1 MFNCIQRSKYRCRI
15 KNNNL
20 KEQTLLEMK
29 NKIESLTNV
38 IQHLIKESMH
48 LRELSVGT
56 LETLKLMPG
65 YDEAIEKLKENLMKE
80 KEKEKEPK
88 LE

>member
-1 MFNCIQRSKYRCRI
+1 M
-15 KNNNL
+15 

-38 IQHLIKESMH
+38 IQQLIKESMH

-56 LETLKLMPG
+56 LETIKLMPE
-65 YDEAIEKLKENLMKE
+65 YDQAIEKLKENLMKE

>member
-1 MFNCIQRSKYRCRI
+1 
-15 KNNNL
+15 
-20 KEQTLLEMK
+20 MK

-38 IQHLIKESMH
+38 IQHLIKESMQ
-48 LRELSVGT
+48 LRELSIGT
-56 LETLKLMPG
+56 LETLRLMPG
-65 YDEAIEKLKENLMKE
+65 YKPALEELKEKLAKE

>member
-1 MFNCIQRSKYRCRI
+1 
-15 KNNNL
+15 
-20 KEQTLLEMK
+20 MK
-29 NKIESLTNV
+29 NKVEALTNV

>member
-1 MFNCIQRSKYRCRI
+1 M
-15 KNNNL
+15 

-29 NKIESLTNV
+29 NKVESLTNV
-38 IQHLIKESMH
+38 VQHLIKESMH

>member
-1 MFNCIQRSKYRCRI
+1 M
-15 KNNNL
+15 

-29 NKIESLTNV
+29 NKVESLTNV
-38 IQHLIKESMH
+38 IQHLIKENMQ
-48 LRELSVGT
+48 LREIGIGT

-65 YDEAIEKLKENLMKE
+65 YEQAIKDLKENLMKA

>member
-1 MFNCIQRSKYRCRI
+1 M
-15 KNNNL
+15 
-20 KEQTLLEMK
+20 KEKTLLEMK
-29 NKIESLTNV
+29 NKVESLTNV